1 MFFVERDFFE
11 VHSFTGLDLPFYF
24 EETTL
29 VNSPNLDANWHPNIE
44 ILYVAKGC
52 GMVTCGKTPYRISEG
67 DIFIINSSLP
77 HAIKSETKIRYYFLI
92 PDRDFC
98 ILNGIDTCSVR
109 FKQLVHDDEAV
120 KLYQNIID
128 EFGGSLPHRNAGVR
142 HAVMSLVL
150 YLARNYTE
158 SQKTG
163 VAADKDENMRLA
175 IGYMYSNFNKQL
187 TLCDIASQVG
197 LSKYYFGR
205 EFKRLTGET
214 PFEFIHRIRCEY
226 AKKMMSYGVKSVQEI
241 SEICGFEN
249 ASYFAKIF
257 KRYVG
262 CSPNAYSKSV
272 RYAAPTMPASPL
284 RSDITTGVLK

>member
-1 MFFVERDFFE
+1 MDKEFFE
-11 VHSFTGLDLPFYF
+11 AHSFTGLDLPFYF

-29 VNSPNLDANWHPNIE
+29 EHSVNHDTNWHPNIE
-44 ILYVAKGC
+44 ILYVAAGC
-52 GMVTCGKTPYRISEG
+52 GVVTCGKTPCRISEG
-67 DIFIINSSLP
+67 DIFIINSNLP
-77 HAIKSETKIRYYFLI
+77 HGVDSETKIKYYFLI

-120 KLYQNIID
+120 KIYHSIID
-128 EFGGSLPHRNAGVR
+128 EYNGSLPHRSAGAR

-158 SQKTG
+158 SQKTDI
-163 VAADKDENMRLA
+163 AAGKDENLRFA

-187 TLCDIASQVG
+187 TLEDIASQVG

-226 AKKMMSYGVKSVQEI
+226 AKRMMSYGVKSVQEI
-241 SEICGFEN
+241 SDICGFES

-262 CSPNAYSKSV
+262 CSPNSYVKSV
-272 RYAAPTMPASPL
+272 RYAAPTTPASPL
-284 RSDITTGVLK
+284 SSDITTGVLK

>member
-1 MFFVERDFFE
+1 MNRDFFE

-29 VNSPNLDANWHPNIE
+29 VNSSNLNANWHPNIE
-44 ILYVAKGC
+44 ILYVSKGC
-52 GMVTCGKTPYRISEG
+52 GVVTCGKTPYSISEG
-67 DIFIINSSLP
+67 DIFIINSCLP
-77 HAIKSETKIRYYFLI
+77 HVVNTETEIKYYFLI

-98 ILNGIDTCSVR
+98 ILNGIDTCLVR
-109 FKQLVHDDEAV
+109 FKLIVHDYEAL

-128 EFGGSLPHRNAGVR
+128 EFSCSLPHRSAGVR

-158 SQKTG
+158 NKKTYIVTG
-163 VAADKDENMRLA
+163 KDENLRLA

-187 TLCDIASQVG
+187 TLDDIASQAG
-197 LSKYYFGR
+197 LSKCYFGR
-205 EFKRLTGET
+205 EFKHLTGET

-241 SEICGFEN
+241 SDICGFEN

-262 CSPNAYSKSV
+262 CSPNSYAKSV
-272 RYAAPTMPASPL
+272 RYAAPTTPASPL
-284 RSDITTGVLK
+284 SSDITIDVLK

>member
-1 MFFVERDFFE
+1 MDREFFE
-11 VHSFTGLDLPFYF
+11 AHSFTGLDLPFYF

-29 VNSPNLDANWHPNIE
+29 IHSVNHDTNWHPNIE
-44 ILYVAKGC
+44 ILYVAAGC
-52 GMVTCGKTPYRISEG
+52 GVVTCGKTPYRISEG
-67 DIFIINSSLP
+67 DIFIINSNLP
-77 HAIKSETKIRYYFLI
+77 HGVDSETKIKYYFLI

-109 FKQLVHDDEAV
+109 FKQLVHDDAAV
-120 KLYQNIID
+120 KLYRNIID
-128 EFGGSLPHRNAGVR
+128 EYSGSLPHRSAGVR
-142 HAVMSLVL
+142 HAVMSLIL
-150 YLARNYTE
+150 YLARSYTGGG
-158 SQKTG
+158 STG
-163 VAADKDENMRLA
+163 VSAEKDENLRLA

-187 TLCDIASQVG
+187 TLEDIAAQVG

-241 SEICGFEN
+241 CDICGFES

-262 CSPNAYSKSV
+262 CSPNSYAKSV
-272 RYAAPTMPASPL
+272 RYAAPTTPASPL
-284 RSDITTGVLK
+284 SSDITTGVLK

>member
-1 MFFVERDFFE
+1 MDREFFE
-11 VHSFTGLDLPFYF
+11 AHSFTGLDLPFYF

-29 VNSPNLDANWHPNIE
+29 EHSVNHDTNWHPNIE
-44 ILYVAKGC
+44 ILYVAAGC
-52 GMVTCGKTPYRISEG
+52 GVVTCGKTPYRISEG
-67 DIFIINSSLP
+67 DIFIINSNLP
-77 HAIKSETKIRYYFLI
+77 HGVDSETKIKYYFLI

-109 FKQLVHDDEAV
+109 FKQLVHDDAAV
-120 KLYQNIID
+120 KLYRNIID
-128 EFGGSLPHRNAGVR
+128 EYSGSLPHRSAGVR
-142 HAVMSLVL
+142 HAVMSLIL
-150 YLARNYTE
+150 YLARSYTE
-158 SQKTG
+158 GGSTG
-163 VAADKDENMRLA
+163 VSAEKDENLRLA

-187 TLCDIASQVG
+187 TLEDIAAQVG

-241 SEICGFEN
+241 CDICGFES

-262 CSPNAYSKSV
+262 CSPNSYAKSV
-272 RYAAPTMPASPL
+272 RYAAPTTPASPL
-284 RSDITTGVLK
+284 SSDITTGVLK